1 MVNLIE
7 HTPTLIELLFEDD
20 IQYISYIK
28 LERLENGN
36 LHRESHVH
44 EYTYIGNKSIL
55 IKHNIDYIQI
65 ILVLDKINDNIN
77 KSTITIN
84 KKDFQQLN
92 TVPEIK
98 EI

>member
-1 MVNLIE
+1 MVKLIE
-7 HTPTLIELLFEDD
+7 HTSTLIELLFEDD
-20 IQYISYIK
+20 IHYISYMK

-36 LHRESHVH
+36 LNRESHVH
-44 EYTYIGNKSIL
+44 EYIYDNKSIL
-55 IKHNIDYIQI
+55 IKHSNDYIQI
-65 ILVLDKINDNIN
+65 ILVLNKINDNIN

-84 KKDFQQLN
+84 KKDIQQLN